1 MLKQWQFDE
10 FMFNAINNTLI
21 KLTCLLPWAMCG
33 HQATTLNDR
42 DTTRMQICLS
52 PYPKQ
57 TQTDHNNFNHS
68 VSQLV
73 RWSVAEPID
82 QPIISETIFPT
93 NHLTGWLVQKSVFLT
108 NHLAD
113 TSKTNITTTK
123 WQNNNVNNN

>member
-1 MLKQWQFDE
+1 
-10 FMFNAINNTLI
+10 
-21 KLTCLLPWAMCG
+21 MCG

-73 RWSVAEPID
+73 SRG
-82 QPIISETIFPT
+82 T
-93 NHLTGWLVQKSVFLT
+93 NRSANHFGDDLPNQSLDWLTGAKISLPNQTLG
-108 NHLAD
+108 
-113 TSKTNITTTK
+113 
-123 WQNNNVNNN
+123 